1 MKVYTY
7 EEIRDKVL
15 KDLDMQ
21 DESFVDQDEMVGYCN
36 DAIDEAEEEI
46 LKLSEDYFLTY
57 SALNLI
63 AAKSEYSLPAD
74 MYANKIR
81 EIVFSDG
88 SLIYEV
94 KKFRRPK
101 QFTELTNIEVFG
113 NTDYYK
119 YLLLN
124 QSATKG
130 YKIKFYPNIRE
141 TGSEFIKIWYIR
153 NAQRVPLIADGSL
166 TETEETKVDIPEF
179 HGFIVDYMKER
190 VLFKEGGPRYEAALL
205 KLEKRRTSMVST
217 LTERVDDDDN
227 EIPQDVSHYEEH
239 S

>member
-190 VLFKEGGPRYEAALL
+190 VL
-205 KLEKRRTSMVST
+205 
-217 LTERVDDDDN
+217 
-227 EIPQDVSHYEEH
+227 
-239 S
+239 